1 MKGYLVQLL
10 GFAVLLTAIPLLMN
24 SNNVLWAKIA
34 GVIVVVGISIALR
47 YWLYKTGKIKPR
59 VAEVKLNANDKFYLD
74 AHSPLFR
81 SLEGKKKKEF
91 LRILTR
97 VLAELDFDCEREGQ
111 VSRDEGLA
119 FATLL
124 SILLYKEEVKSQK
137 NKIVVFTISSELKMF
152 MQGNNPVIMVDF
164 KRIETELE
172 KIGNFNDVSNLP
184 ENLKN
189 TLKSFIDLVNI

>member
-189 TLKSFIDLVNI
+189 TLKSFID